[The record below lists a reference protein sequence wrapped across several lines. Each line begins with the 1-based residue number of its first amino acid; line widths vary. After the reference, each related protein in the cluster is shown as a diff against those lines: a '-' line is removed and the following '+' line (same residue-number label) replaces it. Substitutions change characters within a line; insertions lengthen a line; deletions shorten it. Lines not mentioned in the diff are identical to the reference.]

1 MAKWWNLAS
10 LNAPVMGLARS
21 RKNHRIA
28 FGFAYSISSVTR
40 EDVVLGVREGYFA
53 FWRNSLGRILNSTVS
68 YDLLFA
74 LSRFS
79 YDF

>member
-1 MAKWWNLAS
+1 
-10 LNAPVMGLARS
+10 MGLARS

-53 FWRNSLGRILNSTVS
+53 F
-68 YDLLFA
+68 
-74 LSRFS
+74 
-79 YDF
+79 